1 MSYNSKDHA
10 LRSTH
15 SITSSRRPP
24 LTKSYSSHGSISSAG
39 STGSGQGIKSGGA
52 ASIQNAKKTS
62 SPNSTLTESR
72 KGLLRT
78 RSLSLVL
85 ARDTTLY
92 LAQEKAYLKR
102 IRNQRTDDYYTKGIS
117 GAALDSKDLDLGDE
131 SDDDLLSYGNS
142 DLLTDFADDKNE
154 VDYSLAFDLMK
165 NSGVKLSI
173 DKNNQSIDKYT
184 VEDPLVVERL
194 EWQAMLL
201 SVLTGDVVRS
211 EKIKIIDLP
220 NSSQGQESFAHAH
233 YKENLWFGIRAK
245 LFNRSEDDQKKL
257 TLYRRNLVD
266 NLIEQVMN
274 YSISYESGAPTPRE
288 QITKILDDYEKAC
301 DLWSTLEEMKHDK
314 PACRSEAFQD
324 RIDALTAWLSITD
337 AIDRETK
344 SFASWIGNDDL
355 DITRG
360 ATVTTP
366 MAEEVDMTDNKSEVK
381 KIFEEDSKSLAERIV
396 KEKDVH
402 MIVRKRI
409 FYPLAPWMVKS
420 KNTYI
425 RLCRIFEQLKL
436 PDYVHHLI
444 DLCLVPM
451 RLIKEIITL
460 RIKYAVKLQNP
471 TLMMI
476 DQMIDDF
483 KLYITIALELDSGI
497 MEYCKSDV
505 NKTWYIKDL
514 FEKDIEEFDKV
525 VLKCVHYYLSLL
537 NKKLIDSSRLPYT
550 FRTNKEPEE
559 LENAYKFLMN
569 LGHYIDGGGIV
580 VAENITSI
588 TSRLCQKLLG
598 YLFNQINNPP
608 KPVNGSGDLIRWYSS
623 TTDNFGQLRRKL
635 ARFTGE
641 ILRDFTNSVIFE
653 ISLKSGARTKSIMEI
668 LRESDHVLVYT
679 GTVEAQGMYF
689 FALPELADKEGEI
702 LKIINGRCIGTGL
715 NSGFS
720 EFSSLLQS
728 IKDDAHSDDMYET
741 PEEDYALENSYVL
754 AFCPPKAIVWDGPMM
769 NLHIDGVPITDL
781 REGQLLMISKLPYY
795 DLHIIR
801 DKFVDYVSDVDFGC
815 LVDPVEQRCSLT
827 KVHQELSKINK
838 MFFKMTLGVLD
849 LSSVLID
856 KCRNLIHDGSY
867 QELVNNYFIYARD
880 FGKSS
885 VKWSDASR
893 KSAVIMRL
901 IHLSVEWVSF
911 ICDDCTPTD
920 RKTFRWCVLAL
931 EFAMEMTRGFNVL
944 VLSEELFHKLKLKVA
959 RCMSLLIS
967 HFDIMGARS
976 SEAEK
981 RRLLK
986 WSSQRQSIENTA
998 DDEHMLVLYQEEV
1011 MGQIEEIERYRTDV
1025 QEQLNS
1031 IGRVLDVLD
1040 LEYHYVTLLA
1050 SSFSS
1055 LSIRWQKGKFI
1066 GGGSF
1071 GQVYAAVNLDT
1082 GGVMAVKEIVFH
1094 DSQSLKLI
1102 PSIKEE
1108 MTVLEMLNH
1117 PNVVQYFGV
1126 EVHRDKVYIF
1136 MEFCEGGSLS
1146 GLLAH
1151 GRIEDE
1157 MVIQVY
1163 TLQMLE
1169 GLAYL
1174 HQSDVVHRD
1183 IKPENILLDHN
1194 GVIKF
1199 VDFGAAK
1206 VIAASGKTRNPAT
1219 SSSSSSRRGGNPEN
1233 LNSMT
1238 GTPMYMSPEVIT
1250 GQSSPRNGVTDIWS
1264 LGCCVLEMATGR
1276 RPWANL
1282 DNEWAIMYHIA
1293 AGHKPQLPSA
1303 EQLSEGGRKFISR
1316 CLEHDPRKRPG
1327 AAELLNDPWIVQI
1340 RQAAFGSGEPGTT
1353 PSSEASASL

>member
-1 MSYNSKDHA
+1 MLYSSKDHP
-10 LRSTH
+10 RTTH
-15 SITSSRRPP
+15 STSSSRRPP
-24 LTKSYSSHGSISSAG
+24 LTKSYSNHGSGSSIG
-39 STGSGQGIKSGGA
+39 SNGSSLSLKNGGP
-52 ASIQNAKKTS
+52 SSQTTKKTS
-62 SPNSTLTESR
+62 SPSSTLTDSR
-72 KGLLRT
+72 KGLFRG

-85 ARDTTLY
+85 ANNSNLY

-117 GAALDSKDLDLGDE
+117 GAALDNKDLSLEDD
-131 SDDDLLSYGNS
+131 SDNDHLSYTNS
-142 DLLTDFADDKNE
+142 DLQSDFSEGKTEA
-154 VDYSLAFDLMK
+154 DYSLAFDLMK

-173 DKNNQSIDKYT
+173 DKNNQTIDKHT
-184 VEDPLVVERL
+184 IEDPLVLERL

-211 EKIKIIDLP
+211 EKTKIIDIP

-274 YSISYESGAPTPRE
+274 YSISYDSGAPLPRE
-288 QITKILDDYEKAC
+288 QIAKVLDDYDKSC
-301 DLWSTLEEMKHDK
+301 DLWGTLEEMRHDK

-324 RIDALTAWLSITD
+324 RIDALTAWLTITD
-337 AIDRETK
+337 TIDRETK

-366 MAEEVDMTDNKSEVK
+366 LVEDVQLTDNKSEVK

-402 MIVRKRI
+402 IILRRRI

-451 RLIKEIITL
+451 RLIREIITL
-460 RIKYAVKLQNP
+460 RMKYAMKLQNP

-483 KLYITIALELDSGI
+483 KLYITIALELKSGI

-505 NKTWYIKDL
+505 EKTWFIKDL

-525 VLKCVHYYLSLL
+525 VLKCVYYYLLLL
-537 NKKLIDSSRLPYT
+537 NKKLIDSSRSPYT

-580 VAENITSI
+580 VAESITTI

-598 YLFNQINNPP
+598 YLFNQMNNPP
-608 KPVNGSGDLIRWYSS
+608 KLLNGSGDLIRWYSS

-653 ISLKSGARTKSIMEI
+653 ILSKSGARTKSILEI
-668 LRESDHVLVYT
+668 LRESDHLLVYT

-689 FALPELADKEGEI
+689 FALPELVDKESEI
-702 LKIINGRCIGTGL
+702 LKIINGQCIGSGI
-715 NSGFS
+715 NRGFS
-720 EFSSLLQS
+720 EFSNLLQS
-728 IKDDAHSDDMYET
+728 IKDDAYPESIYEHTEDDT
-741 PEEDYALENSYVL
+741 LSENSYVL
-754 AFCPPKAIVWDGPMM
+754 AFCPPKAIVWDGPMI
-769 NLHIDGVPITDL
+769 NLHIDEVPVTDL
-781 REGQLLMISKLPYY
+781 RQGQLLMISKLPYY

-801 DKFVDYVSDVDFGC
+801 DRFVDFVSDADFGC
-815 LVDPVEQRCSLT
+815 LVDPVEQRSSLT

-838 MFFKMTLGVLD
+838 MFFKMTLAVLD
-849 LSSVLID
+849 LSSVLIE
-856 KCRNLIHDGSY
+856 KCRKLIQDGNY

-911 ICDDCTPTD
+911 ICDDCTPTE

-986 WSSQRQSIENTA
+986 WTSQRQGIENNV
-998 DDEHMLVLYQEEV
+998 DDELVLVSYQKEV
-1011 MGQIEEIERYRTDV
+1011 MEQIEEIEKYRSDV
-1025 QEQLNS
+1025 QEQLHS
-1031 IGRVLDVLD
+1031 IGRVLDILD

-1206 VIAASGKTRNPAT
+1206 VIAATGRTRNPTASSA
-1219 SSSSSSRRGGNPEN
+1219 SSSKKGDNPEN

-1293 AGHKPQLPSA
+1293 AGHKPQLPSPD
-1303 EQLSEGGRKFISR
+1303 QLSDAGRKFISR

-1340 RQAAFGSGEPGTT
+1340 RQVAFGSGEAGST
-1353 PSSEASASL
+1353 PNSEAGSSL